1 MTDEFD
7 SFIKEL
13 FPRRLNSVCIAA
25 LGKKQS
31 GKTNFML
38 HLMDT
43 LHRLDLMD
51 KFGSNMPLDEAPFE
65 VDFIEDFQTLKK
77 TCQMLNPDPNARG
90 LKRYFFF
97 GSEMGKWLAKDRS
110 WENTEFLKELQTIR
124 KNGLSF
130 CGDAIDRVD
139 SRALNEI
146 HFEGAF
152 IKYNV
157 KNPTVALYEDW
168 QTGEITYLT
177 DIPKTRIKFNTYY
190 SADFYMEPK
199 NPENI
204 QIPLN
209 YEHEIAFK
217 YVELGSWKKV
227 GITTQEGKRCIQKV
241 LKFYKTHCLRDIAK
255 EFDSSASIEQE
266 IPKDS
271 VEVTE

>member
-7 SFIKEL
+7 AFIREL

-38 HLMDT
+38 HLIDT
-43 LHRLDLMD
+43 LHRLGLMD
-51 KFGSNMPLDEAPFE
+51 KFGSNMPMEAPFE
-65 VDFIEDFQTLKK
+65 VDFIEDFKTLKK
-77 TCQMLNPDPNARG
+77 TCEMLNPDPNARG

-110 WENTEFLKELQTIR
+110 WENTKFLKELQTIR

-139 SRALNEI
+139 SRALNET

-157 KNPTVALYEDW
+157 KNPTVALYENW
-168 QTGEITYLT
+168 QTGEVTYLT
-177 DIPKTRIKFNTYY
+177 DIPKTRIKFDTYY
-190 SADFYMEPK
+190 SADFYMEPQTPDDK
-199 NPENI
+199 L
-204 QIPLN
+204 IPLN
-209 YEHEIAFK
+209 PQHEIVKK
-217 YVELGSWKKV
+217 YLECGNMKDT
-227 GITTQEGKRCIQKV
+227 GFHRQEVKRAIMAV
-241 LKFYKTHCLRDIAK
+241 LEFHMRTCLHSLPEK
-255 EFDSSASIEQE
+255 IEE
-266 IPKDS
+266 IPQI
-271 VEVTE
+271 EGQPA